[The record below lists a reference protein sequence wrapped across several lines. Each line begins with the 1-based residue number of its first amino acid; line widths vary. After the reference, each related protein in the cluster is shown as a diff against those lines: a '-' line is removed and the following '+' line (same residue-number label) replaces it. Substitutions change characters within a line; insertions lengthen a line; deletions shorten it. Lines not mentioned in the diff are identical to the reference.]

1 MKHIFKSFGE
11 TKRHPFIIATL
22 LAISTIGLFM
32 TTEMTATQAQS
43 IKQPTTFSQHK
54 PAKKPTKTN
63 QTTSFN
69 QQRQA
74 ALTRGNVPTLWSQG
88 YQGQGMVIAVI
99 DSGIQNHPDLRLSNN
114 QTAKIS
120 KADAQQLIAQKGYGK
135 YISPKIPFAYDYVNN
150 NNDDTAAD
158 STSGFHGEEVGGVAA
173 ANGIEANQA
182 KYMKG
187 VAPQAQLLN
196 LKVFGGFADEIP
208 NDVARAIHDA
218 VDLGADVINL
228 SLGLAQPHQ
237 SLTDEEQAAVKYA
250 TDHGVFV
257 SVAGSNYGHAGS
269 LETNANDLS
278 DSTTTTYEPAN
289 SGTIADPGVAN
300 SAMTVGSANTK
311 TGSKSAMS
319 SFSAWGPTPE
329 FAFKPDITAPGDH
342 IATIDENKTY
352 TFDSGTSFASP
363 YIAGSAALV
372 LQKIHKDQPNLKGAA
387 LVNAA
392 KVALMNASQPMN
404 NSQFPGEIVSPR
416 LQGAGVVNVANA
428 ANLNAAAT
436 DAATGSGAVALR
448 QIGQITNFSLNV
460 TNHGAIPQTYR
471 VDTTT
476 GPDTETR
483 KADKNGIGVV
493 HDVKINGASL
503 TASLPTITVDPGK
516 TVKLD
521 FKLDLGSQA
530 ARNKIAEGYIS
541 LVNSDAKQ
549 NLTIPYVGYYGD
561 ATTEQ
566 IIDQPANQTG
576 SDFGGGYMIDNH
588 NTPLGVS
595 DRTSLASYINAGS
608 PETASNRWDATPGKV
623 DDDKIAISPNGDGK
637 MDVANPYVFAK
648 QSLAK
653 VQAAILN
660 SKGQVIRVID
670 QETNTDKSIH
680 DLGSDANNDL
690 ALSVSMRPN
699 PTALTWNGQAY
710 DQATGKMKV
719 VPDGRYQYRIETTN
733 FNNGADK
740 VQDWTL
746 PVQVDT
752 KAPKIVK
759 ATYHCG
765 RLTVGYRDS
774 GVGFTKLSAMAVKV
788 GKKVAGVSLNNS
800 GRQNQGVTH
809 YTLSKTL
816 QKALQHSPKIH
827 LALWDVAGNQAT
839 KTLKLAKPAKVYQP
853 SKTGKSAK
861 VMWTLM
867 TTDLPEMLNRQPY
880 AVTTRFSE
888 TSGIS
893 FKNLKDNN
901 FNYLNANS
909 KAYNPATRTL
919 TISGKVTNP
928 KSKLTILKSPN
939 QNAAENQVH
948 IGKSGQF
955 SYQMPLDPTGQRGIG
970 YILKT
975 PKKGKV
981 TTARGTLEVFTDM
994 TPPTL
999 TLTNPNLG
1007 SQATSDQSQ
1016 LTTAAAS
1023 FTVQGTVNDNVDGYR
1038 LYINGNNVFHEQNDA
1053 GFVNHDNP
1061 HASANPYGGH
1071 AFSETYSLLPG
1082 QNHFTVT
1089 AVDLVG
1095 NTVTKT
1101 FTVTRQS

>member
-1 MKHIFKSFGE
+1 
-11 TKRHPFIIATL
+11 
-22 LAISTIGLFM
+22 
-32 TTEMTATQAQS
+32 
-43 IKQPTTFSQHK
+43 
-54 PAKKPTKTN
+54 
-63 QTTSFN
+63 
-69 QQRQA
+69 
-74 ALTRGNVPTLWSQG
+74 
-88 YQGQGMVIAVI
+88 
-99 DSGIQNHPDLRLSNN
+99 
-114 QTAKIS
+114 
-120 KADAQQLIAQKGYGK
+120 
-135 YISPKIPFAYDYVNN
+135 
-150 NNDDTAAD
+150 
-158 STSGFHGEEVGGVAA
+158 
-173 ANGIEANQA
+173 
-182 KYMKG
+182 
-187 VAPQAQLLN
+187 
-196 LKVFGGFADEIP
+196 
-208 NDVARAIHDA
+208 
-218 VDLGADVINL
+218 
-228 SLGLAQPHQ
+228 
-237 SLTDEEQAAVKYA
+237 
-250 TDHGVFV
+250 
-257 SVAGSNYGHAGS
+257 
-269 LETNANDLS
+269 
-278 DSTTTTYEPAN
+278 
-289 SGTIADPGVAN
+289 
-300 SAMTVGSANTK
+300 
-311 TGSKSAMS
+311 
-319 SFSAWGPTPE
+319 
-329 FAFKPDITAPGDH
+329 
-342 IATIDENKTY
+342 
-352 TFDSGTSFASP
+352 
-363 YIAGSAALV
+363 
-372 LQKIHKDQPNLKGAA
+372 
-387 LVNAA
+387 
-392 KVALMNASQPMN
+392 
-404 NSQFPGEIVSPR
+404 
-416 LQGAGVVNVANA
+416 
-428 ANLNAAAT
+428 
-436 DAATGSGAVALR
+436 
-448 QIGQITNFSLNV
+448 
-460 TNHGAIPQTYR
+460 
-471 VDTTT
+471 
-476 GPDTETR
+476 
-483 KADKNGIGVV
+483 
-493 HDVKINGASL
+493 
-503 TASLPTITVDPGK
+503 
-516 TVKLD
+516 
-521 FKLDLGSQA
+521 
-530 ARNKIAEGYIS
+530 
-541 LVNSDAKQ
+541 
-549 NLTIPYVGYYGD
+549 
-561 ATTEQ
+561 
-566 IIDQPANQTG
+566 
-576 SDFGGGYMIDNH
+576 
-588 NTPLGVS
+588 
-595 DRTSLASYINAGS
+595 
-608 PETASNRWDATPGKV
+608 
-623 DDDKIAISPNGDGK
+623 

-710 DQATGKMKV
+710 DRATGKMKV

-733 FNNGADK
+733 FNDGADK

-759 ATYHCG
+759 ATYHRG

-816 QKALQHSPKIH
+816 QKALQQSPKIR

-839 KTLKLAKPAKVYQP
+839 KTLKLTKPAKVYQP

-880 AVTTRFSE
+880 AVTTRFLE

-901 FNYLNANS
+901 FNYLNASS

-939 QNAAENQVH
+939 QNVAENQVH

-975 PKKGKV
+975 PKKGKF
-981 TTARGTLEVFTDM
+981 TTAKGALEVFTDM

-1007 SQATSDQSQ
+1007 SQTTSDQSQ

-1053 GFVNHDNP
+1053 GFVNHGNP
-1061 HASANPYGGH
+1061 QASANPYGGH